1 MESIIIYGLKDPR
14 DGQTYYIGK
23 THQPDIRFRQ
33 HLRGGENGDKDDW
46 LDDLSNEGLMP
57 EMETLEVVRAG
68 ADEHERESFWITF
81 GLATG
86 WPLTNRVIP
95 AAQTIPGIRPEGTK
109 QIRLQLDDEL
119 RRLVKVTA
127 AQRGESIKEAGGRLF
142 RWYVDGTDEDLLAA
156 CEHTA
161 GKPSEAIEIMRR
173 EGFVIDNLDEPWQKF
188 AFTLYTML
196 VGNATQAQA
205 AIDKAEG
212 EAEEE

>member
-95 AAQTIPGIRPEGTK
+95 AAQTIPSIRPEGTK
-109 QIRLQLDDEL
+109 QIRLQLGDEL
-119 RRLVKVTA
+119 HRLVKMMA
-127 AQRGESIKEAGGRLF
+127 ARRGETIRDALTRF
-142 RWYVDGTDEDLLAA
+142 CWWYVDGTDGLLLDA
-156 CEHTA
+156 CEET
-161 GKPSEAIEIMRR
+161 
-173 EGFVIDNLDEPWQKF
+173 LDADEM
-188 AFTLYTML
+188 TSDLRTL
-196 VGNATQAQA
+196 VGIALGR
-205 AIDKAEG
+205 AEMHQQQG
-212 EAEEE
+212 GEEE

>member
-95 AAQTIPGIRPEGTK
+95 AAQTIPSIRPEGTK

-127 AQRGESIKEAGGRLF
+127 AQRGESIKEAGERLF
-142 RWYVDGTDEDLLAA
+142 RTYVGETPEVLLDLA
-156 CEHTA
+156 ER
-161 GKPSEAIEIMRR
+161 IMRM
-173 EGFVIDNLDEPWQKF
+173 EWALASPMYTGQDIAMLID
-188 AFTLYTML
+188 
-196 VGNATQAQA
+196 A
-205 AIDKAEG
+205 AADIARPIVDAARQQG
-212 EAEEE
+212 GEEEE